1 MSLSLQG
8 KTALITA
15 GANGI
20 GLQIAQTFS
29 NAGAKVAIC
38 DVDEAALEAVREA
51 HPEFTVI
58 AADVSREEEVAR
70 LFKEV
75 TTAFS
80 GLDLL
85 INNAGIS
92 GPTGRV
98 DTLEFSEWKQT
109 LDINISGQF
118 LCTKAAVPYLLK
130 SNGAAI
136 VNLSS
141 IAGHMGVAGR
151 TPYAASKWAVV
162 GFTKSVALELGPEG
176 IRVNCILPG
185 IVAGPRIDRVI
196 AAKAEMHNTSVEEM
210 SKLYTQHVSLGQ
222 FVNAQDIANMAL
234 FLCSDAA
241 ANVHGQE
248 MVVDGYT
255 EAVY

>member
-29 NAGAKVAIC
+29 EAGAKVAIC
-38 DVDEAALEAVREA
+38 DVDEAALEAAREA

-58 AADVSREEEVAR
+58 AADVSREEEVTR
-70 LFKEV
+70 LFEEV
-75 TTAFS
+75 STAFS

-85 INNAGIS
+85 VNNAGIS

-118 LCTKAAVPYLLK
+118 LCTKAAVPHLLK
-130 SNGAAI
+130 SKNAAI

-196 AAKAEMHNTSVEEM
+196 AARAELHN
-210 SKLYTQHVSLGQ
+210 K
-222 FVNAQDIANMAL
+222 I
-234 FLCSDAA
+234 
-241 ANVHGQE
+241 
-248 MVVDGYT
+248 
-255 EAVY
+255 